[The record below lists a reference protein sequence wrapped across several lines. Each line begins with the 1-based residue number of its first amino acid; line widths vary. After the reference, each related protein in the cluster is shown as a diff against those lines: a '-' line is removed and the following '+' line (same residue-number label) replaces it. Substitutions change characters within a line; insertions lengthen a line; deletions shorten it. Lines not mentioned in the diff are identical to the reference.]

1 MMNLNE
7 EGDDVMPSIPMICSE
22 CSSVFEGP
30 IYIEDS
36 TVDVR
41 GITVTCPNCL
51 RNVIPDNGKYEH
63 MNGVL
68 RVIDSVDDDF
78 INEAI
83 GIFLSDM
90 TNELKLKNI
99 ERLFKQKRGQNLE
112 DVADRKY
119 KGMTFKEKLLVI
131 WTTITFSKEFVENYE
146 FVERIIKSIKNSF

>member
-1 MMNLNE
+1 
-7 EGDDVMPSIPMICSE
+7 MPSIPMICPE
-22 CSSVFEGP
+22 CSAVFEGP
-30 IYIEDS
+30 IYIKDS

-51 RNVIPDNGKYEH
+51 RNVTPDNGKYEH

-99 ERLFKQKRGQNLE
+99 ERLFKQKRGHNLE

-146 FVERIIKSIKNSF
+146 FVDRIIESIKNSF